1 MGEVRR
7 AFWETNH
14 VVPFPHTKIV
24 LAGKILL
31 LHENSENSPFRFLK
45 KLFLT
50 GVLTNEI
57 VLSYVSGNV
66 LKMGLW
72 WTRVCVCGLTGRN
85 NISDCEVWIA
95 VRILV
100 IGKYRPCCPS
110 KRCCCFV
117 GIITFARSM
126 CMLVPDESI
135 PLSVRSIGV
144 QAATLCALYLILY
157 STTVVE

>member
-1 MGEVRR
+1 MGEARR

-24 LAGKILL
+24 LAGKILY
-31 LHENSENSPFRFLK
+31 LHENSENLPFRFLK
-45 KLFLT
+45 TISSRCFNKR
-50 GVLTNEI
+50 NCI
-57 VLSYVSGNV
+57 SYVNGTV

-72 WTRVCVCGLTGRN
+72 WTRVCVCSVTGRN
-85 NISDCEVWIA
+85 NISNCEEWIA

-100 IGKYRPCCPS
+100 TGKYRQCCPS
-110 KRCCCFV
+110 KRCCCLV
-117 GIITFARSM
+117 GKMMFARSM

-144 QAATLCALYLILY
+144 QAASLCALYLILH
-157 STTVVE
+157 SRTFVG